1 MTPFFKDAI
10 DLNVNEFERVG
21 WFVLLYALPFTS
33 GLTRLRSRCASV
45 CAFSA
50 KAFTPY
56 RSRPVNGRIKSAM
69 TGLSMYQSDKT
80 MRLPLNLVN
89 MSCLGMVPENA
100 GGGGQNV
107 SCSDSGPWRKRGR
120 LYIAWFLYNRHRSI
134 YPRLQRLHRARAL
147 GRRFITF
154 TLVLFMAVALTMLA
168 DSVPYVQNGPGL
180 FTSQVIEAQQTCT
193 MHDGTPGPLHGRTP
207 VVVSRIMQHFPNYRD
222 ALFNPQC
229 ERVTAGDLLGIES
242 LGLAAANISS
252 LRTGDFDGMLNL
264 KTLNLDQ
271 NQLTSLPQGI
281 FRDNTKLQTLTMH
294 ENRFASIARHKFNGL
309 SDLQTLRLDQNQLT
323 SLHSHIFRDLSG
335 LRTLR
340 LDQNQLSSL
349 HRNAFGELFSLI
361 ELRLDQ
367 NQLTTL
373 DENIF
378 NHLPYLETLRLD
390 RNPNLFIPDPPS
402 FFHNQHFLHLQ
413 ALYLGLGVPNDAEMR
428 PYTIRMPTLTTLRL
442 DVEDAATNCGTSPLQ
457 GRTKKVVD
465 KIVEQVPGFPAC
477 ADVTSTHLASDI
489 TFLDYES
496 AGITMLRAGDF
507 AGLSSLTF
515 LQLHKNELTSL
526 PGNTFAGMSSLEQLR
541 LDDNDL
547 ASLDRD
553 TFAGLP
559 RLDQLHLH
567 ENKLTSLPNDVFNGL
582 SRLLQLRLDDNPD
595 LIVPEPSF
603 FANQSLDRLET
614 LYLGSGVPNAQET
627 QPYQAV
633 ISTLTTLRLNV
644 MDAATSCGTSPL
656 QGRTQNV
663 VERIVL
669 AISGVNDCADVT
681 ATHLSTTTRT
691 IFLSRRGIT
700 MLRAGDFAGMP
711 NVRGVRLENNQLT
724 SLPSNV
730 FNGLSS
736 VTQIR
741 LDGNQLTSLPSNV
754 FNGLSSLQT
763 LRLDGNQ
770 LTSLPSNVFNGLSSL
785 RVLLLDGNPDL
796 IVPEASFFDNQSLT
810 SLLTLRMG
818 SGVPNDE
825 EIAPYRAAIGNT
837 LTLLRLDVEDAATTC
852 GTSPL
857 QGRTKKVVDKIV
869 QRISGVNDCA
879 DATSTHLEN
888 LTFLLLSR
896 SQISALRAGDFAGMS
911 GLRIL
916 SLSDNDLTSL
926 PEDIF
931 DGLSNLR
938 TLSLTN
944 NDLNS
949 LHRDTFEGLSNLG
962 ENNALVSLE
971 GNELTYIDGGTF
983 RDQQN
988 LTTLFLRKNKLAS
1001 LHGDAFDGLS
1011 GLKTLYL
1018 DENELSSL
1026 HEDTFEELSSMTR
1039 LHLQHNQL
1047 SSLHKDLFNGL
1058 TNLRELDLNSNN
1070 ISLLTENLLLGLSSL
1085 EIFRVDENPDLVL
1098 PEPPYFFRQGLDSL
1112 AQLYIGSGVPSDEE
1126 VAPYRQ
1132 VLPMLVTLRLDI
1144 PSVAECLADPNNP
1157 DSAGPMHHRSKELVD
1172 LLIDLYFPGR
1182 PCSEITAGELASLTT
1197 LRLGQENLHGLR
1209 VGDFAGMT
1217 GVTRLYLDENEL
1229 RDLPA
1234 GVFNGLPNLE
1244 LLYLNHNHLS
1254 HLHRDS
1260 FKGLSNLR
1268 HLHLYSNRL
1277 TDIHRTSFHGLSNLH
1292 ELFMENNQ
1300 LTSLHKDTFKGLRS
1314 LQTLRLYSNLLT
1326 SLDKDTFAGL
1336 SNLEQLYLYGLQD
1349 TSRLTFLPE
1358 GIFNGLSKLQTLLL
1372 YGNPELVNLEPQFF
1386 TGQGLNSLVTLRMGS
1401 IHASASEWSRYRAA
1415 GLPRLMNLRLH
1426 VEPVASCGSSPVDDW
1441 TQKIVDAV
1449 LEVTPDV
1456 TECEDI
1462 EAEHLAAIT
1471 SLDLTG
1477 RGILTLTADDFSGMS
1492 GLTTL
1497 NLNGNLL
1504 AYLPRDAFDGLSN
1517 LRTLNLNHNRLTYL
1531 PEGIFDGLRGL
1542 VTLNLNDNRLDTLPS
1557 NAFAGMSG
1565 FAARN
1570 SHGNQS
1576 ASMPLASVT
1585 LKDEVVTEVEVFNG
1599 RSGLAT
1605 PNLGSNLLVSMSVSA
1620 TSRDGSVAGI
1630 FDGSSGLTVQ
1640 DVNVSQ
1646 LASLPAPAIS
1656 GDVSVKGLA
1665 ALDIGTDQTVRG
1677 IFKRMSSFTALSLDD
1692 DGVTVQPAAPA
1703 TRGDETVQIVDDPTG
1718 LTTLNLNN
1726 NMLTSLPANAFN
1738 GLSDLRELHIRN
1750 NQLTELPAN
1759 LFRGLRSLII
1769 LRVDG
1774 NPRLVNPQPS
1784 YFRGQGLTRLTTLYF
1799 GTASASA
1806 QQLASYRTGLPA
1818 LRYLRLNAR
1827 TSRVR
1832 EFYVRIQ
1839 RIEPDVEAVVLNAGD
1854 KIRLK
1859 LKVFGRQGIQDDSL
1873 ADEVSDE
1880 RVAFQWS
1887 SSDDSVDDGFTESTS
1902 YESRRNQTAD
1912 DRTVLY
1918 TAPDVPGEYTVTA
1931 ELDQGQCVG
1940 SEEEC
1945 SATIKVIVNRNI
1957 AILPTPTPIPCQIS
1971 GTIPSVLTDSRGN
1984 QYSVFTPAQ
1993 GGNFNNGDRT
2003 AEITA
2008 PINTVRGCEYIGI
2021 RMDGNGMAADMNVS
2035 MHRYTL
2041 AGQIYSV
2048 TAVDSSGT
2056 GISDYEFDIPAR
2068 VCVPLPPSLRG
2079 GITDISLIKLNRQD
2093 VAGSLNVLSSKIVI
2107 MSNGDPRVCGLLP
2120 QLPAE
2125 VAAGNRGAPP
2135 TPETLMLSPTPE
2147 APITGAA
2154 TIPYSWVL
2162 LIAVLGA
2169 GVIMLGS
2176 AVLIRGR
2183 TAPA

>member
-1 MTPFFKDAI
+1 
-10 DLNVNEFERVG
+10 
-21 WFVLLYALPFTS
+21 
-33 GLTRLRSRCASV
+33 
-45 CAFSA
+45 
-50 KAFTPY
+50 
-56 RSRPVNGRIKSAM
+56 
-69 TGLSMYQSDKT
+69 
-80 MRLPLNLVN
+80 
-89 MSCLGMVPENA
+89 
-100 GGGGQNV
+100 
-107 SCSDSGPWRKRGR
+107 
-120 LYIAWFLYNRHRSI
+120 
-134 YPRLQRLHRARAL
+134 
-147 GRRFITF
+147 
-154 TLVLFMAVALTMLA
+154 MAVALTMLA
-168 DSVPYVQNGPGL
+168 DTVPLVRNGPGL
-180 FTSQVIEAQQTCT
+180 FTSQVVEAQQTCT
-193 MHDGTPGPLHGRTP
+193 MHNGTPGPLHGRTP

-309 SDLQTLRLDQNQLT
+309 SDLQTLRLDQNMLT

-390 RNPNLFIPDPPS
+390 GNPELDVGDDPPL

-428 PYTIRMPTLTTLRL
+428 PYTTRMPTLTTLRL
-442 DVEDAATNCGTSPLQ
+442 DVEDAATTCGASPLQ

-465 KIVEQVPGFPAC
+465 EIVEQLRGVNDC
-477 ADVTSTHLASDI
+477 ADATSQQLASQDL
-489 TFLDYES
+489 TFLDYEN

-515 LQLHKNELTSL
+515 LYLHENELTSL

-541 LDDNDL
+541 LEDNKL
-547 ASLDRD
+547 ASLDKD
-553 TFAGLP
+553 TFAGLS
-559 RLDQLHLH
+559 RLQQLHLH
-567 ENKLTSLPNDVFNGL
+567 KNKLTSLPSDVFNGL
-582 SRLLQLRLDDNPD
+582 SRLLELRLDDNPD

-614 LYLGSGVPNAQET
+614 LYLGSGEPNAQET

-633 ISTLTTLRLNV
+633 ISTLATLRLNV
-644 MDAATSCGTSPL
+644 MDAATSCGTSPF
-656 QGRTQNV
+656 QGRTKV
-663 VERIVL
+663 IVDRL
-669 AISGVNDCADVT
+669 LPLTGQSNCADVT
-681 ATHLSTTTRT
+681 ATHLTNLPQIRLNS
-691 IFLSRRGIT
+691 RGIT
-700 MLRAGDFAGMP
+700 MLRAGDFAGMTGTRWVYLNGNP
-711 NVRGVRLENNQLT
+711 LTSLPSNIFNGMSSLERVYLDNTKLTSLPSDVFNGLSNLEWLYLNNNQLT
-724 SLPSNV
+724 SLPSN
-730 FNGLSS
+730 
-736 VTQIR
+736 I
-741 LDGNQLTSLPSNV
+741 
-754 FNGLSSLQT
+754 FNGLSSLQR
-763 LRLDGNQ
+763 LRLN
-770 LTSLPSNVFNGLSSL
+770 N
-785 RVLLLDGNPDL
+785 NPDL
-796 IVPEASFFDNQSLT
+796 IVPEASFFQNQSLNNL
-810 SLLTLRMG
+810 STLRLG
-818 SGVPNDE
+818 SGVPNAE

-837 LTLLRLDVEDAATTC
+837 LTILRLDIEDAATTC

-879 DATSTHLEN
+879 DATSAHLEN

-944 NDLNS
+944 NDLTS
-949 LHRDTFEGLSNLG
+949 LHRNTFEGLSNLG

-1011 GLKTLYL
+1011 SLITLYL

-1047 SSLHKDLFNGL
+1047 SSLHKDLFGGL

-1098 PEPPYFFRQGLDSL
+1098 PEPPYFFRQELDSL
-1112 AQLYIGSGVPSDEE
+1112 TQLYIGSGVPSDEE

-1182 PCSEITAGELASLTT
+1182 PCNEITAGELASLTT

-1300 LTSLHKDTFKGLRS
+1300 LTSLHKDTFKGLSR

-1349 TSRLTFLPE
+1349 SSRLTFLPE

-1415 GLPRLMNLRLH
+1415 GLPRLVNLRLH

-1449 LEVTPDV
+1449 LELTPNV

-1557 NAFAGMSG
+1557 HAFAGLSG
-1565 FAARN
+1565 IAARN
-1570 SHGNQS
+1570 SRGKS
-1576 ASMPLASVT
+1576 ASVPLASVT
-1585 LKDEVVTEVEVFNG
+1585 AENEAVTEVFNG

-1605 PNLGSNLLVSMSVSA
+1605 SNLGSNLLASMSVSA
-1620 TSRDGSVAGI
+1620 TSRDGSVAGM
-1630 FDGSSGLTVQ
+1630 FDGGSGLAVQ
-1640 DVNVSQ
+1640 DVNVSR
-1646 LASLPAPAIS
+1646 LASMPAPAIS
-1656 GDVSVKGLA
+1656 GDVSVKGLI
-1665 ALDIGTDQTVRG
+1665 ALDIATDETVRG
-1677 IFKRMSSFTALSLDD
+1677 IFKRMSSFTALSLDSGR
-1692 DGVTVQPAAPA
+1692 DGVVVQPAAPA

-1769 LRVDG
+1769 LRIDG

-1784 YFRGQGLTRLTTLYF
+1784 YFRGQGLTRLTTSYF
-1799 GTASASA
+1799 GTSPASA

-1818 LRYLRLNAR
+1818 IRHLRLNAR

-1859 LKVFGRQGIQDDSL
+1859 LKVFGRQGVQDDSL
-1873 ADEVSDE
+1873 ADDVSEE

-1887 SSDDSVDDGFTESTS
+1887 SSDDSVEDGFTESTS
-1902 YESRRNQTAD
+1902 YKSRRNQTAD

-1931 ELDQGQCVG
+1931 KLDQGQCVG

-2008 PINTVRGCEYIGI
+2008 PINSVQGCEYIGI

-2056 GISDYEFDIPAR
+2056 GISDYEFDLPAR

-2093 VAGSLNVLSSKIVI
+2093 VAGSMTVLNSKIVI

-2154 TIPYSWVL
+2154 PIPYSWVL

-2169 GVIMLGS
+2169 GVIMLG
-2176 AVLIRGR
+2176 ATVLIRGR

>member
-1 MTPFFKDAI
+1 M
-10 DLNVNEFERVG
+10 
-21 WFVLLYALPFTS
+21 
-33 GLTRLRSRCASV
+33 
-45 CAFSA
+45 
-50 KAFTPY
+50 
-56 RSRPVNGRIKSAM
+56 
-69 TGLSMYQSDKT
+69 
-80 MRLPLNLVN
+80 
-89 MSCLGMVPENA
+89 
-100 GGGGQNV
+100 
-107 SCSDSGPWRKRGR
+107 SCSDSVRAVNGAGSVLRGFHN
-120 LYIAWFLYNRHRSI
+120 IHRIHRNVI
-134 YPRLQRLHRARAL
+134 YPRLHRARTL
-147 GRRFITF
+147 SRRFVTF
-154 TLVLFMAVALTMLA
+154 ALVLSMAVALTMLA
-168 DSVPYVQNGPGL
+168 DSVPSVQNGPGL
-180 FTSQVIEAQQTCT
+180 FTSQVVEAQQTCA

-207 VVVSRIMQHFPNYRD
+207 AVVSRIMQNFNYYDFVNGRH
-222 ALFNPQC
+222 QC

-242 LGLAAANISS
+242 LGLAAAGLSS

-264 KTLNLDQ
+264 KTLNLEK
-271 NQLTSLPQGI
+271 NQLASLPQGI

-309 SDLQTLRLDQNQLT
+309 SDLQTLRLDQNLLT

-390 RNPNLFIPDPPS
+390 GNPELDVGDDPPL

-413 ALYLGLGVPNDAEMR
+413 TLYLGLGVPNDAEMR
-428 PYTIRMPTLTTLRL
+428 PYTTRMPTLTTLRL
-442 DVEDAATNCGTSPLQ
+442 DVEDAATTCGASPLQ

-465 KIVEQVPGFPAC
+465 KIVTQVPGVTAC

-489 TFLDYES
+489 TFLDYER

-515 LQLHKNELTSL
+515 LYLHENELTSL
-526 PGNTFAGMSSLEQLR
+526 PGNTFAGMSSLEWLYLQQ
-541 LDDNDL
+541 NKL
-547 ASLDRD
+547 ASLDKD

-559 RLDQLHLH
+559 RLQRLHLH
-567 ENKLTSLPNDVFNGL
+567 KNKLTSLPNDVFKGL

-656 QGRTQNV
+656 QGRTQKV
-663 VERIVL
+663 VDRIVL
-669 AISGVNDCADVT
+669 AIRNVNDCADAT
-681 ATHLSTTTRT
+681 ADNMAMTTRT
-691 IFLSRRGIT
+691 IFLSSQGIT
-700 MLRAGDFAGMP
+700 MLRAGDLA
-711 NVRGVRLENNQLT
+711 
-724 SLPSNV
+724 
-730 FNGLSS
+730 GLSS

-741 LDGNQLTSLPSNV
+741 LNGNQLTSLPSDVFNGLSSLQTLRLEGNQLTSLPSNV

-796 IVPEASFFDNQSLT
+796 IVPEASFFQNQSLT

-818 SGVPNDE
+818 SGVPNDQ

-837 LTLLRLDVEDAATTC
+837 LTFLRLDVEDAATSC

-869 QRISGVNDCA
+869 QRISGVSDCA
-879 DATSTHLEN
+879 DATSAHLED
-888 LTFLLLSR
+888 LIFLLLSR
-896 SQISALRAGDFAGMS
+896 SEISALRAGDFAGMS

-916 SLSDNDLTSL
+916 SLNENKLTSL

-931 DGLSNLR
+931 DGLSSLR

-944 NDLNS
+944 NDLTS

-988 LTTLFLRKNKLAS
+988 LSTLYLRKNKLAS
-1001 LHGDAFDGLS
+1001 VHKDAFDGLS

-1026 HEDTFEELSSMTR
+1026 HEDTFEDLSSMTR

-1047 SSLHKDLFNGL
+1047 SSLHKDLFGGL

-1070 ISLLTENLLLGLSSL
+1070 ISLLTEDLLLGLSSL

-1112 AQLYIGSGVPSDEE
+1112 TQLYIGSGVPSDEE

-1182 PCSEITAGELASLTT
+1182 PCDEITAGELASLTT
-1197 LRLGQENLHGLR
+1197 LRLGQEDLHGLR

-1229 RDLPA
+1229 RELPA

-1254 HLHRDS
+1254 HLHRDL
-1260 FKGLSNLR
+1260 FKGLPNLR

-1300 LTSLHKDTFKGLRS
+1300 LTSLHKDTFKGLSGLR
-1314 LQTLRLYSNLLT
+1314 TLRLYSNLLT

-1415 GLPRLMNLRLH
+1415 GLPRLMNLHLH

-1456 TECEDI
+1456 TECDDI

-1477 RGILTLTADDFSGMS
+1477 RSILTLTDDDFSGMS
-1492 GLTTL
+1492 GLQTL

-1504 AYLPRDAFDGLSN
+1504 AYLPRDAFDGLSG

-1557 NAFAGMSG
+1557 HAFAGLSG

-1570 SHGNQS
+1570 SRGNQS
-1576 ASMPLASVT
+1576 ASMPLASAT
-1585 LKDEVVTEVEVFNG
+1585 AEDEVVTEVFNG

-1605 PNLGSNLLVSMSVSA
+1605 PNLGSNLLASMSMSA
-1620 TSRDGSVAGI
+1620 TSIGESITGI
-1630 FDGSSGLTVQ
+1630 FDGGSGLTVLG
-1640 DVNVSQ
+1640 VNVSR

-1665 ALDIGTDQTVRG
+1665 TLDIAKDETLRG
-1677 IFKRMSSFTALSLDD
+1677 IFKRISSFTALSLDD
-1692 DGVTVQPAAPA
+1692 DGVTVQPATPE
-1703 TRGDETVQIVDDPTG
+1703 TRGDETIQIVDDPTG

-1769 LRVDG
+1769 LRIDG

-1784 YFRGQGLTRLTTLYF
+1784 YFRGQGLIRLTTLYF
-1799 GTASASA
+1799 GTAPASA
-1806 QQLASYRTGLPA
+1806 QQLASYRTALPA
-1818 LRYLRLNAR
+1818 IRHLRLNAR

-1859 LKVFGRQGIQDDSL
+1859 LKVFGRQGVQDDSL
-1873 ADEVSDE
+1873 ADDVSDE

-1887 SSDDSVDDGFTESTS
+1887 SSDDSVEDGFTESTS
-1902 YESRRNQTAD
+1902 YESRRNQKAD

-1931 ELDQGQCVG
+1931 KLDQGQCVG

-1971 GTIPSVLTDSRGN
+1971 GTIPSVLRDSRGN

-2008 PINTVRGCEYIGI
+2008 PINSVQGCEYIGI
-2021 RMDGNGMAADMNVS
+2021 RMDGNGMAADVNVS

-2056 GISDYEFDIPAR
+2056 GISDYEFDVPAR

-2079 GITDISLIKLNRQD
+2079 GITDISLIKLDRQD
-2093 VAGSLNVLSSKIVI
+2093 VASSMMVLSSKIVI

-2169 GVIMLGS
+2169 GVIMLGA

-2183 TAPA
+2183 AAPA

>member
-1 MTPFFKDAI
+1 
-10 DLNVNEFERVG
+10 
-21 WFVLLYALPFTS
+21 
-33 GLTRLRSRCASV
+33 
-45 CAFSA
+45 
-50 KAFTPY
+50 
-56 RSRPVNGRIKSAM
+56 
-69 TGLSMYQSDKT
+69 
-80 MRLPLNLVN
+80 
-89 MSCLGMVPENA
+89 
-100 GGGGQNV
+100 
-107 SCSDSGPWRKRGR
+107 
-120 LYIAWFLYNRHRSI
+120 
-134 YPRLQRLHRARAL
+134 
-147 GRRFITF
+147 
-154 TLVLFMAVALTMLA
+154 MAVALTMLA
-168 DSVPYVQNGPGL
+168 DTVPLVRNGPGL
-180 FTSQVIEAQQTCT
+180 FTGQVVEAQQTCT

-207 VVVSRIMQHFPNYRD
+207 AVVSRIMNHFPNYRD
-222 ALFNPQC
+222 SLFNPQC

-309 SDLQTLRLDQNQLT
+309 SDLQTLRLDQNMLT

-340 LDQNQLSSL
+340 LDQNQLSFL

-390 RNPNLFIPDPPS
+390 GNPELDVGDDPPL

-428 PYTIRMPTLTTLRL
+428 PYTTRMPTLTTLRL
-442 DVEDAATNCGTSPLQ
+442 DVEDAATTCGASPLQ

-465 KIVEQVPGFPAC
+465 EIVEQLRGVNDC
-477 ADVTSTHLASDI
+477 ADATSQQLASQDL
-489 TFLDYES
+489 TFLDYEN

-515 LQLHKNELTSL
+515 LYLHENELTSL

-541 LDDNDL
+541 LEDNKL

-553 TFAGLP
+553 TFAGLS
-559 RLDQLHLH
+559 RLQQLHLH
-567 ENKLTSLPNDVFNGL
+567 KNKLTSLPSDVFNGL
-582 SRLLQLRLDDNPD
+582 SRLLELRLDDNPD

-633 ISTLTTLRLNV
+633 ISTLATLRLNV
-644 MDAATSCGTSPL
+644 MDAATSCGTSPF
-656 QGRTQNV
+656 QGRTKV
-663 VERIVL
+663 IVDRL
-669 AISGVNDCADVT
+669 LPLTGQSNCADVT
-681 ATHLSTTTRT
+681 ATHLTNLPQIRLNS
-691 IFLSRRGIT
+691 RGIT
-700 MLRAGDFAGMP
+700 MLRAGDFAGMTGTRWVYLNGNP
-711 NVRGVRLENNQLT
+711 LTSLPSNIFNGLSSVTRIHLEGNQLTSLPSDVFNGLSNLEWLYLNNNQLT
-724 SLPSNV
+724 SLPSN
-730 FNGLSS
+730 
-736 VTQIR
+736 I
-741 LDGNQLTSLPSNV
+741 
-754 FNGLSSLQT
+754 FNGLSSLQR
-763 LRLDGNQ
+763 LRLN
-770 LTSLPSNVFNGLSSL
+770 N
-785 RVLLLDGNPDL
+785 NPDL
-796 IVPEASFFDNQSLT
+796 IVPEASFFQNQSLNNL
-810 SLLTLRMG
+810 STLRLG

-837 LTLLRLDVEDAATTC
+837 LTILRLDVEDAATTC

-879 DATSTHLEN
+879 DATSAHLEN

-916 SLSDNDLTSL
+916 SLSDNNLTSL

-938 TLSLTN
+938 TLSLSN
-944 NDLNS
+944 NDLTS
-949 LHRDTFEGLSNLG
+949 LHRNTFEGLSNLG

-1001 LHGDAFDGLS
+1001 VHGDAFDGLS

-1047 SSLHKDLFNGL
+1047 SSLHKDLFGGL

-1070 ISLLTENLLLGLSSL
+1070 ISLLTEDLLLGLSSL

-1112 AQLYIGSGVPSDEE
+1112 TQLYIGSGVPSDEE

-1157 DSAGPMHHRSKELVD
+1157 ESAGPMHHRSKELVD

-1182 PCSEITAGELASLTT
+1182 PCNEITAGELASLTT

-1300 LTSLHKDTFKGLRS
+1300 LTSLHKDTFKGLSS

-1349 TSRLTFLPE
+1349 SSRLTFLPE

-1449 LEVTPDV
+1449 LEVTPNV

-1517 LRTLNLNHNRLTYL
+1517 LRTLNLNHNRLAYL

-1570 SHGNQS
+1570 SRGNQS

-1585 LKDEVVTEVEVFNG
+1585 AEDAAVTEVFNG

-1605 PNLGSNLLVSMSVSA
+1605 PNLGNNLLASSLVSA
-1620 TSRDGSVAGI
+1620 TSIGESITGI
-1630 FDGSSGLTVQ
+1630 FDGGSGLAAL
-1640 DVNVSQ
+1640 DMNVSR

-1656 GDVSVKGLA
+1656 GDVSVKGLTA
-1665 ALDIGTDQTVRG
+1665 LDLDIGIDETVRG

-1692 DGVTVQPAAPA
+1692 DGVVVQPAAPA

-1784 YFRGQGLTRLTTLYF
+1784 YFRGQGLNRLTTSYF
-1799 GTASASA
+1799 GTSPASA

-1818 LRYLRLNAR
+1818 IRHLRLNAR

-1859 LKVFGRQGIQDDSL
+1859 LKVFGRQGVQDDSL
-1873 ADEVSDE
+1873 ADDVSDE

-1887 SSDDSVDDGFTESTS
+1887 SSDDSVEDGFTESTS

-1971 GTIPSVLTDSRGN
+1971 GTIPSVLTDSQGN

-2003 AEITA
+2003 AEIIA

-2093 VAGSLNVLSSKIVI
+2093 VAGSMTVLNSKIVI

-2162 LIAVLGA
+2162 LIALLGA

-2183 TAPA
+2183 TKNNL

>member
-1 MTPFFKDAI
+1 M
-10 DLNVNEFERVG
+10 
-21 WFVLLYALPFTS
+21 
-33 GLTRLRSRCASV
+33 
-45 CAFSA
+45 
-50 KAFTPY
+50 
-56 RSRPVNGRIKSAM
+56 
-69 TGLSMYQSDKT
+69 
-80 MRLPLNLVN
+80 
-89 MSCLGMVPENA
+89 
-100 GGGGQNV
+100 
-107 SCSDSGPWRKRGR
+107 SCSDSVRAVNGAGSVLRGFHN
-120 LYIAWFLYNRHRSI
+120 IHRIHRNVI
-134 YPRLQRLHRARAL
+134 YPRLHRARTL
-147 GRRFITF
+147 SRRFITF

-168 DSVPYVQNGPGL
+168 DSVASVQNGPGL

-207 VVVSRIMQHFPNYRD
+207 AVVSRIMNHFPNYRD

-229 ERVTAGDLLGIES
+229 ERVTAADLLGIES

-465 KIVEQVPGFPAC
+465 EIVEQLRGVNDC
-477 ADVTSTHLASDI
+477 ADATAMQLASDI
-489 TFLDYES
+489 PFLDYES

-507 AGLSSLTF
+507 AGLSSLTI
-515 LQLHKNELTSL
+515 LQLHGNELTSL
-526 PGNTFAGMSSLEQLR
+526 PGNTFAGMSSLEWLYLQQ
-541 LDDNDL
+541 NKL
-547 ASLDRD
+547 ASLDKD

-559 RLDQLHLH
+559 RLQRLHLH
-567 ENKLTSLPNDVFNGL
+567 NNKLTSLPSDVFNGL
-582 SRLLQLRLDDNPD
+582 SRLLQLRLDGNPD

-633 ISTLTTLRLNV
+633 ISTLATLRLNV

-663 VERIVL
+663 VDRIVPL
-669 AISGVNDCADVT
+669 ISGVNDCADVT
-681 ATHLSTTTRT
+681 ASHLSATTMQQ
-691 IFLSRRGIT
+691 IYLPRRGIT

-711 NVRGVRLENNQLT
+711 NVRWVRLENNQLT
-724 SLPSNV
+724 SLPSDV

-741 LDGNQLTSLPSNV
+741 LEGNQLTSLPSDV
-754 FNGLSSLQT
+754 FNGLSNLEW
-763 LRLDGNQ
+763 LYLNNNQ
-770 LTSLPSNVFNGLSSL
+770 LTSLPSNIFNGLSSL
-785 RVLLLDGNPDL
+785 QRLRLNNNPDL
-796 IVPEASFFDNQSLT
+796 IVPEASFFQNQSLNNL
-810 SLLTLRMG
+810 STLRLG

-837 LTLLRLDVEDAATTC
+837 LTILRLDVEDAATSC

-869 QRISGVNDCA
+869 QRISGVSDCA
-879 DATSTHLEN
+879 DATSAHLED
-888 LTFLLLSR
+888 LIFLLLSR
-896 SQISALRAGDFAGMS
+896 SQISALRPGDFAGMS

-944 NDLNS
+944 NDLTS
-949 LHRDTFEGLSNLG
+949 LHRNTFEGLSNLG
-962 ENNALVSLE
+962 ESGAIVSLE

-988 LTTLFLRKNKLAS
+988 LSTLFLRKNKLAS
-1001 LHGDAFDGLS
+1001 LHKDAFDGLS

-1126 VAPYRQ
+1126 VAPYRL

-1229 RDLPA
+1229 RELPA

-1254 HLHRDS
+1254 HLHRDL
-1260 FKGLSNLR
+1260 FKGLSKLR

-1300 LTSLHKDTFKGLRS
+1300 LTSLHKDTFKGLSR
-1314 LQTLRLYSNLLT
+1314 LGTLRLYGNLLT

-1349 TSRLTFLPE
+1349 SSRLTFLPE

-1415 GLPRLMNLRLH
+1415 GLPRLVNLRLH

-1477 RGILTLTADDFSGMS
+1477 RGILTLTDDDFSGMS

-1565 FAARN
+1565 LAARN

-1576 ASMPLASVT
+1576 ASVPLASVT
-1585 LKDEVVTEVEVFNG
+1585 AKDEVFNG
-1599 RSGLAT
+1599 RPGLAT
-1605 PNLGSNLLVSMSVSA
+1605 SNLGSNLLASMLVSA

-1630 FDGSSGLTVQ
+1630 FDGGSGLAAL
-1640 DVNVSQ
+1640 DMNVSR

-1656 GDVSVKGLA
+1656 GDENITGLT
-1665 ALDIGTDQTVRG
+1665 ALDITKDETVRG
-1677 IFKRMSSFTALSLDD
+1677 IFKRISSFTALSLDD
-1692 DGVTVQPAAPA
+1692 DGVAVQPAAPA

-1726 NMLTSLPANAFN
+1726 NMLTSLPVNAFN

-1784 YFRGQGLTRLTTLYF
+1784 YFRGQGLTRLTTSYF
-1799 GTASASA
+1799 GTSPASA

-1818 LRYLRLNAR
+1818 IRHLRLNAR

-1859 LKVFGRQGIQDDSL
+1859 LKVFGRQGVQDDSL
-1873 ADEVSDE
+1873 ADDVSEE

-1887 SSDDSVDDGFTESTS
+1887 SSDDSVEDGFTESTS

-1931 ELDQGQCVG
+1931 KLDQGQCVG

-1957 AILPTPTPIPCQIS
+1957 AILPSPTPIPCQIS
-1971 GTIPSVLTDSRGN
+1971 GTVPSVLTDSQGN

-1993 GGNFNNGDRT
+1993 GGNFNSGDRT

-2021 RMDGNGMAADMNVS
+2021 RMDGNGMAADVNVS

-2041 AGQIYSV
+2041 AGQMYSV

-2093 VAGSLNVLSSKIVI
+2093 VAGSLTVLSSKIVI

-2169 GVIMLGS
+2169 GVIMLGA